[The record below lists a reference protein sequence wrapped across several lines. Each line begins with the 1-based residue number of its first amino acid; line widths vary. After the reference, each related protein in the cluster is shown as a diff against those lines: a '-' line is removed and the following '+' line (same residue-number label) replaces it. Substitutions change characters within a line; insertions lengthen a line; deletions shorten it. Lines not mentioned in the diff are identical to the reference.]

1 MPNNLLGLEY
11 LKLFTC
17 MEVLSGHLLFSG
29 KDPDT
34 MIRMYLPDST
44 VLPAPFVAELI
55 RSGGHFSEELLAQLP
70 HGTLYILRRSSTC
83 DRRCLFS
90 SSIRKLR
97 RLSLTDEPL
106 SQYRRDLRGSG
117 KPDLWRAGSVYR
129 IFCIYG
135 SYENP
140 QSDQNCHQSGTAPY
154 STGYTSTAACLHVP
168 RSWIPKGLRA
178 VLTALSEQGTLPV
191 VTSLTRSPLDRTS
204 LYPDQLYES
213 VRSILQQTPTRMNFA
228 ENAGRMTTGGTTL
241 KNFIWNRFTRFVDAI
256 SQAHTF
262 HAHFSLLFTIGAM
275 TFATALSLFFHQIT
289 PTGSA
294 NIALIYILT
303 IIMISYHT
311 DKYRYGIISGI
322 ISVFFINYMFTYP
335 FGQFSFSTA
344 GYPFTFAVMYFISIL
359 SSATVFRMKDQAQKI
374 NETEKL
380 LAEAEKEKLRANL
393 LRAVSHDLRTPL
405 TSMIG
410 ASSSYLENETTL
422 SSPEK
427 RDLVSHIY
435 EDANWLLHMVE
446 NLLSVTRITDGI
458 SNTLKET
465 PEVAEEVLF
474 DAVSTIR
481 KRYPDYQIQVSVPG
495 DFYVV
500 PMDPLLIKQVIINL
514 LENAYFHARSEQP
527 VQCYL
532 TGDDAQIQVH
542 IRDHGNGI
550 APDRLKSIF
559 DAAPSAPSSAA
570 DTKRGMGIGLSICKA
585 IITAHNGEIHAI
597 NHADGAEFFFNLPKE
612 AISHESEHSDSG
624 HRR

>member
-1 MPNNLLGLEY
+1 
-11 LKLFTC
+11 
-17 MEVLSGHLLFSG
+17 
-29 KDPDT
+29 
-34 MIRMYLPDST
+34 
-44 VLPAPFVAELI
+44 
-55 RSGGHFSEELLAQLP
+55 
-70 HGTLYILRRSSTC
+70 
-83 DRRCLFS
+83 
-90 SSIRKLR
+90 
-97 RLSLTDEPL
+97 
-106 SQYRRDLRGSG
+106 
-117 KPDLWRAGSVYR
+117 
-129 IFCIYG
+129 
-135 SYENP
+135 
-140 QSDQNCHQSGTAPY
+140 
-154 STGYTSTAACLHVP
+154 
-168 RSWIPKGLRA
+168 
-178 VLTALSEQGTLPV
+178 
-191 VTSLTRSPLDRTS
+191 
-204 LYPDQLYES
+204 
-213 VRSILQQTPTRMNFA
+213 
-228 ENAGRMTTGGTTL
+228 MTTGGTTL

-410 ASSSYLENETTL
+410 ASSSYLENESTL

-481 KRYPDYQIQVSVPG
+481 KRYPDY
-495 DFYVV
+495 
-500 PMDPLLIKQVIINL
+500 
-514 LENAYFHARSEQP
+514 
-527 VQCYL
+527 
-532 TGDDAQIQVH
+532 QIQVH

>member
-1 MPNNLLGLEY
+1 
-11 LKLFTC
+11 
-17 MEVLSGHLLFSG
+17 
-29 KDPDT
+29 
-34 MIRMYLPDST
+34 
-44 VLPAPFVAELI
+44 
-55 RSGGHFSEELLAQLP
+55 
-70 HGTLYILRRSSTC
+70 
-83 DRRCLFS
+83 
-90 SSIRKLR
+90 
-97 RLSLTDEPL
+97 
-106 SQYRRDLRGSG
+106 
-117 KPDLWRAGSVYR
+117 
-129 IFCIYG
+129 
-135 SYENP
+135 
-140 QSDQNCHQSGTAPY
+140 
-154 STGYTSTAACLHVP
+154 
-168 RSWIPKGLRA
+168 
-178 VLTALSEQGTLPV
+178 
-191 VTSLTRSPLDRTS
+191 
-204 LYPDQLYES
+204 
-213 VRSILQQTPTRMNFA
+213 
-228 ENAGRMTTGGTTL
+228 
-241 KNFIWNRFTRFVDAI
+241 
-256 SQAHTF
+256 
-262 HAHFSLLFTIGAM
+262 
-275 TFATALSLFFHQIT
+275 
-289 PTGSA
+289 
-294 NIALIYILT
+294 
-303 IIMISYHT
+303 
-311 DKYRYGIISGI
+311 
-322 ISVFFINYMFTYP
+322 
-335 FGQFSFSTA
+335 
-344 GYPFTFAVMYFISIL
+344 MYFISIL